1 MPDTDPEPV
10 GLASPDEG
18 PLRFKSRQRDEDRV
32 TRKPVAFWDR
42 IKVLLIPVALFFVF
56 VLASMGDN
64 PLLPFSASASDQLR
78 AKWWLVALAAVEAI
92 RQVHLFATERSAAYY
107 AFWSSR
113 VFGRWEQRIGRMND
127 WTRYRVG
134 RMIRILVVLAV
145 ADFILAA
152 VLHTSPVLAL
162 VQLPITL
169 FRALPLLFQLLFGVF
184 FIILE
189 FGAMFW
195 FLSRGGTDVYFP
207 DDIKTRFSDVWGQ
220 DSVLEKI
227 KENIVF
233 LEDPESI
240 EEKGGY
246 VPGGILLWGPP
257 GTGKGEPVSSR
268 VMTPSGPR
276 PMGTLRP
283 GHQVIGA
290 DGHPTTVLEVHL
302 LGERDIFRVQFSDGT
317 SLRTTEDHLWQV
329 ESRYG
334 GRKVLAVSDLVDR
347 LTEADGHARYRIPM
361 VKPVE
366 FAERSL
372 PLDPYLLGALLGD
385 GTFRHH
391 VGISSA
397 DLDVLA
403 RVESLLPGTDSL
415 VRKSR
420 YDWSLIGGTTRVLLK
435 EMGLFGCYS
444 YEKFIPE
451 EYLWTG
457 AESRLSLLRGLMD
470 TDGTV
475 DKRGVIE
482 FHTTSPRLA
491 EGVRLLV
498 QSFGGTA
505 GLSTRDTRYGHG
517 GRHLRGRPITTV
529 RMALP
534 PGLIPF
540 VLERKV
546 DRVRP
551 RTTYL
556 PARRMTAIV
565 PDGRE
570 EARCIRVAAADH
582 LYVSEHFI
590 VTHNTLMAEAV
601 AGETGK
607 PYVFVDPG
615 AFQNMFMGV
624 GILKVKGLFRKLRKL
639 AVRYGGVIVF
649 FDEADSLGNR
659 GALTPGGVF
668 GGGRMSPDGRP
679 HAAPAWRNAV
689 TATDGPW
696 NPLPSCN
703 GLTWVSPDSASLVLR
718 QALGSGR
725 AVDPSAGP
733 EPPRRITDRVMPMG
747 MGGGGMG
754 TLQALLTE
762 LSGMK
767 KPRGFM
773 NRVVRRVLG
782 MRPKAPPKYRMLVM
796 MATNMPEALDEALLR
811 PGRIDRIYKVGY
823 PSKPGRV
830 RTYEGYLS
838 KVRHQLTAEDIDKL
852 ATITPYAT
860 GATIKDTVNEALI
873 NAIRAGRDAITWADV
888 VKAKQLKDLGPP
900 EDVEYIERERHAV
913 AVHEACH
920 AVAAY
925 RVRQHMTIDIATIEK
940 GGTYLGMV
948 ASIPPEDQFTRWRSE
963 YEADIMVS
971 LASLAGERMFFDG
984 DNSSGVSGDLETAT
998 QIATMMEGYWGMGST
1013 VASHGVTQKVG
1024 IGGGGR
1030 PGKGDEKDK
1039 KDLLESNLGNR
1050 IEDLLGD
1057 IMERV
1062 GALLAENRRAVLSVA
1077 HALETHKTVTGDD
1090 IRAIIEGRPGTLID
1104 GTPYGTHEFSQVAEE
1119 YHAQVVAAHKGHL
1132 KVDVPLPV
1140 FNGHMGPPRLAELP
1154 ADPTRMELTEAEVTG
1169 RLWRRP
1175 DGDGNGSGT
1184 GDGAAGDGEG
1194 ADTGDGDD

>member
-1 MPDTDPEPV
+1 MPDTSPEPV

-18 PLRFKSRQRDEDRV
+18 PFRFKSRQRDEDRL
-32 TRKPVAFWDR
+32 TRKPAGFWDR
-42 IKVLLIPVALFFVF
+42 IKILLLLVVVLVF
-56 VLASMGDN
+56 LSLAKMGDN
-64 PLLPFSASASDQLR
+64 PLMPFRDAIVDQMR
-78 AKWWLVALAAVEAI
+78 AKWWLVALVALEAV
-92 RQVHLFATERSAAYY
+92 RQLHLFVTERSAGYY
-107 AFWSSR
+107 QFWAQR
-113 VFGRWEQRIGRMND
+113 VFGRWER
-127 WTRYRVG
+127 RVG
-134 RMIRILVVLAV
+134 RVDDWNRFRAGRLVRVLVLLVV
-145 ADFILAA
+145 ADAILAA
-152 VLHTSPVLAL
+152 VLHTSMALAW
-162 VQLPITL
+162 VQFPITL

-184 FIILE
+184 FVVLE

-227 KENIVF
+227 RENIVF

-257 GTGKGEPVSSR
+257 GTGK
-268 VMTPSGPR
+268 
-276 PMGTLRP
+276 
-283 GHQVIGA
+283 
-290 DGHPTTVLEVHL
+290 
-302 LGERDIFRVQFSDGT
+302 
-317 SLRTTEDHLWQV
+317 
-329 ESRYG
+329 
-334 GRKVLAVSDLVDR
+334 
-347 LTEADGHARYRIPM
+347 
-361 VKPVE
+361 
-366 FAERSL
+366 
-372 PLDPYLLGALLGD
+372 
-385 GTFRHH
+385 
-391 VGISSA
+391 
-397 DLDVLA
+397 
-403 RVESLLPGTDSL
+403 
-415 VRKSR
+415 
-420 YDWSLIGGTTRVLLK
+420 
-435 EMGLFGCYS
+435 
-444 YEKFIPE
+444 
-451 EYLWTG
+451 
-457 AESRLSLLRGLMD
+457 
-470 TDGTV
+470 
-475 DKRGVIE
+475 
-482 FHTTSPRLA
+482 
-491 EGVRLLV
+491 
-498 QSFGGTA
+498 
-505 GLSTRDTRYGHG
+505 
-517 GRHLRGRPITTV
+517 
-529 RMALP
+529 
-534 PGLIPF
+534 
-540 VLERKV
+540 
-546 DRVRP
+546 
-551 RTTYL
+551 
-556 PARRMTAIV
+556 
-565 PDGRE
+565 
-570 EARCIRVAAADH
+570 
-582 LYVSEHFI
+582 
-590 VTHNTLMAEAV
+590 TLMAEAV

-624 GILKVKGLFRKLRKL
+624 GILKVKALFRKLRKL

-668 GGGRMSPDGRP
+668 GGGRMSAMSGM
-679 HAAPAWRNAV
+679 AAMAG
-689 TATDGPW
+689 ATDGPW

-703 GLTWVSPDSASLVLR
+703 GLSWVSPAAASVVFR
-718 QALGSGR
+718 SV
-725 AVDPSAGP
+725 VDASSGP
-733 EPPRRITDRVMPMG
+733 EPPRRIRDRVMPMG

-767 KPRGFM
+767 KPRGFT

-782 MRPKAPPKYRMLVM
+782 MRPKPPPKYRMLVM

-838 KVRHQLTAEDIDKL
+838 KVRHELSSEDVDKL

-1030 PGKGDEKDK
+1030 PGKGDEKEK
-1039 KDLLESNLGNR
+1039 KDLLESNLGTR
-1050 IEDLLGD
+1050 IEDLLGE
-1057 IMERV
+1057 IMDRV
-1062 GALLAENRRAVLSVA
+1062 GALLADNRRAVLSVA

-1104 GTPYGTHEFSQVAEE
+1104 GSPYGTEDFARLAED

-1132 KVDVPLPV
+1132 KMEVPLPV
-1140 FNGHMGPPRLAELP
+1140 LNGHRGQYHPTVEDLP
-1154 ADPTRMELTEAEVTG
+1154 DPTKVELTEAELAG

-1175 DGDGNGSGT
+1175 EPDGNGSG
-1184 GDGAAGDGEG
+1184 GGGNGNGAGGATPGPPAGDAAPE
-1194 ADTGDGDD
+1194 